1 MNINTILQKAWKIL
15 LNYRTLWLL
24 GTILALVGASTIYLG
39 PWSDQDNNDQWTK
52 IKLTNTTT
60 LQVPGADMTIDL
72 TAPGGIRI
80 ITQDGTSWNEFRDL
94 VDQVNRQVSI
104 KLWPILIEFAVILA
118 SLLLLSV
125 IARYVAETA
134 VIRMVGDSEETGKQ
148 LDVLEGLRK
157 GLSFR
162 AWRLFLIDLIVG
174 VLVILAFIVVL
185 GLAVAPVLLA
195 IRGHEAIIIAAGVG
209 TFGLLVLSGYLWL
222 AASGILS
229 LVMQPIK
236 RACVLDDQGVVAA
249 FRQGLMLTKRHLKDV
264 GLLWLIWMCIRLLW
278 VPLGV
283 LMVILL
289 VPVFLLT
296 TLAGV
301 ALGSVLAAL
310 MAAITSLLM
319 GGATPWIMGALVGVP
334 IFIVVMASPMLF
346 ISGLVEV
353 YKSSIWTLAYRDLRA
368 MESSVQVPVSQLP
381 LVTTHSPVN

>member
-1 MNINTILQKAWKIL
+1 
-15 LNYRTLWLL
+15 
-24 GTILALVGASTIYLG
+24 
-39 PWSDQDNNDQWTK
+39 
-52 IKLTNTTT
+52 
-60 LQVPGADMTIDL
+60 
-72 TAPGGIRI
+72 
-80 ITQDGTSWNEFRDL
+80 
-94 VDQVNRQVSI
+94 
-104 KLWPILIEFAVILA
+104 
-118 SLLLLSV
+118 
-125 IARYVAETA
+125 
-134 VIRMVGDSEETGKQ
+134 
-148 LDVLEGLRK
+148 
-157 GLSFR
+157 
-162 AWRLFLIDLIVG
+162 
-174 VLVILAFIVVL
+174 VVL